1 MPNLLITP
9 ILFHYNYLDKLSDE
23 AASLLS
29 INLSNDS
36 RRQQFKISIFLN
48 FNRYLTYS
56 LLFLPEAEAENLLT
70 ELNPA
75 MQAGDEAETLNILDK
90 KFESF
95 SEIRSDFLNI
105 IKTLKK

>member
-1 MPNLLITP
+1 MSNLLITP
-9 ILFHYNYLDKLSDE
+9 ILFNYNYLDKLSDD

-29 INLSNDS
+29 LNLSEGG

-48 FNRYLTYS
+48 FNRYLSYS
-56 LLFLPEAEAENLLT
+56 MLFLPEAEAEELLAN
-70 ELNPA
+70 LNPA
-75 MQAGDEAETLNILDK
+75 MQAADEEKTLKILDERL
-90 KFESF
+90 ESF